1 MRSETSGE
9 SSGSR
14 ESRGGPAVSKR
25 TADGPP
31 ARRRGRRA
39 FLAGAGAALT
49 ALSGCTF
56 NVNVGGGDS
65 SSPTAAPSTA
75 TRTPTTTPTPT
86 ATPTATPTETPTPT
100 PTATATPE
108 PEYVVLTAQP
118 EPRFVVFETV
128 TPTPGPLRY
137 RLENFYLYVV
147 DADDALLNSP
157 DTEELY
163 GSITVRGNDGDADVA
178 TTAGLEEVWER
189 DRADAIELA
198 EGSGTALTTVF
209 DPVFEFPAS
218 VDRGAAYIEITPKF
232 FEADKGANG
241 DDTLENWGANTRWFL
256 DQEPTRADYSRDT
269 GESWFRIDMDD
280 RGTYVRL
287 SFDIVQF

>member
-1 MRSETSGE
+1 MRSETNGE
-9 SSGSR
+9 SSGP
-14 ESRGGPAVSKR
+14 RGGARVPKAA
-25 TADGPP
+25 ADEPP

-39 FLAGAGAALT
+39 FLAGAGASLT

-56 NVNVGGGDS
+56 NVNVGGGGS
-65 SSPTAAPSTA
+65 SSPTASPPTA
-75 TRTPTTTPTPT
+75 TRTPT
-86 ATPTATPTETPTPT
+86 ATPTATPTPTPTET
-100 PTATATPE
+100 PTATPTATSE

-118 EPRFVVFETV
+118 EPRFVVFESV

-157 DTEELY
+157 GTEELY

-178 TTAGLEEVWER
+178 TTAGLDEVWER
-189 DRADAIELA
+189 DRADAIELG

-218 VDRGAAYIEITPKF
+218 VDRGAAYIEITPTF

-256 DQEPTRADYSRDT
+256 DQEPTQADYSRET

-280 RGTYVRL
+280 GGTYVRL
-287 SFDIVQF
+287 SFDIVQL